1 MKKIICLFIVILISI
16 APMAVFADS
25 SDQYSAYDFLN
36 DFVTACPQRVSGS
49 EGETLAAEY
58 IKNKFIEM
66 GYQTE
71 WQEFNFTIDSGTINS
86 QNVVAR
92 MFAQNSLGQIII
104 GAHYDSVNVGN
115 GANDNGSGVAVLLDI
130 AQKIADLSLNY
141 DVVLVAFGAEEEG
154 FYGSSH
160 FVTNMSMTERQS
172 TLLMINIDSVAVGDN
187 LYFFGEDKAT
197 ALNDSLVELANSFGY
212 SQKAYAKPLSKDLNI
227 IYASTDIPYYHTG
240 YASDNSVFRIAGIP
254 TEFVFSGTFENYD
267 SYTQTADADFWNM
280 HTANDTLLSVNSFGV
295 KAKENMQIVSDT
307 LSNFLTNDDF
317 KDIIINARA
326 DMTNDIFWQTWPA
339 YVIYGVLL
347 LGFSIFGFLYLR
359 KLRKLDLLTVNQKN
373 EKKVFESAS
382 VEDIYDLK

>member
-1 MKKIICLFIVILISI
+1 MKKIICLFIIILIAI

-36 DFVTACPQRVSGS
+36 DFITECPQRVSGS

-58 IKNKFIEM
+58 IQNKFIEM

-71 WQEFNFTIDSGTINS
+71 WQEFSFTTDSGTINS

-92 MFAQNSLGQIII
+92 IFAQNSLGQIII

-160 FVTNMSMTERQS
+160 FVNNMSMTERQS

-227 IYASTDIPYYHTG
+227 IYATTDIPYYHTG
-240 YASDNSVFRIAGIP
+240 YASDNLVFRIAGIP
-254 TEFVFSGTFENYD
+254 TEFVFSGTFEKYD
-267 SYTQTADADFWNM
+267 SYTQTADVDFWNM
-280 HTANDTLLSVNSFGV
+280 HTANDTLLSLNSFGV

-307 LSNFLTNDDF
+307 LFNFLTNDDF

-326 DMTNDIFWQTWPA
+326 DMSNDIFWQTWPA

>member
-1 MKKIICLFIVILISI
+1 MKKIICLFIVILMAI

-25 SDQYSAYDFLN
+25 SDQYSAYDFLS
-36 DFVTACPQRVSGS
+36 DFITECPQRTSGS
-49 EGETLAAEY
+49 EGEAQAAEY
-58 IKNKFIEM
+58 IQNKFIEM

-71 WQEFNFTIDSGTINS
+71 WQEFSFNTETESLNS

-92 MFAQNSLGQIII
+92 KFASNSIGQIII
-104 GAHYDSVNVGN
+104 GAHYDTVNIGN
-115 GANDNGSGVAVLLDI
+115 GANDNGSGIAVLLDV
-130 AQKIADLSLNY
+130 AQKIADLGLNY
-141 DVVLVAFGAEEEG
+141 DIVLVAFGSEEEG

-160 FVTNMSMTERQS
+160 FVTNMNVTERQN

-187 LYFFGEDKAT
+187 LYFFGEDKET
-197 ALNDSLVELANSFGY
+197 VLNDSLVELANSFGY
-212 SQKAYAKPLSKDLNI
+212 SQKAYVKPLSKDLYVTYSVNN
-227 IYASTDIPYYHTG
+227 IPYYHTG

-254 TEFVFSGTFENYD
+254 TEFVFSGTFEKYD
-267 SYTQTADADFWNM
+267 LYTQTADMDFWNM
-280 HTANDTLLSVNSFGV
+280 HTANDTLISLNSFGI

-307 LSNFLTNDDF
+307 LFNFLTNDDF

-339 YVIYGVLL
+339 FVIYGALL

-359 KLRKLDLLTVNQKN
+359 KLRKLDLLTVSQKN
-373 EKKVFESAS
+373 ENKVFESAS

>member
-1 MKKIICLFIVILISI
+1 MKKIICLFIIILIAI

-36 DFVTACPQRVSGS
+36 DFITECPQRVSGS

-58 IKNKFIEM
+58 IQNKFIEM

-71 WQEFNFTIDSGTINS
+71 WQEFSFTTDSGTINS

-92 MFAQNSLGQIII
+92 IFAQNSLGQIII

-160 FVTNMSMTERQS
+160 FVNNMSMTERQS

-227 IYASTDIPYYHTG
+227 IYATTDIPYYHTG
-240 YASDNSVFRIAGIP
+240 YASDNLVFRIAGIP
-254 TEFVFSGTFENYD
+254 TEFVFSGTFEKYD
-267 SYTQTADADFWNM
+267 SYTQTADVDFWNM
-280 HTANDTLLSVNSFGV
+280 HTANDTLLSLNSFGV

-307 LSNFLTNDDF
+307 LFNFLTNDDF